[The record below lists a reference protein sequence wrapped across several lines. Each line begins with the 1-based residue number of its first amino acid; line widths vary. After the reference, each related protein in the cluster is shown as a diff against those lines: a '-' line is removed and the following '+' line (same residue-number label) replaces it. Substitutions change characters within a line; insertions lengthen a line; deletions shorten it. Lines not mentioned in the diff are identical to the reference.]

1 MKAWEGRF
9 TKGTSSLMEKFSAS
23 IQFDWVLFPYDIAGS
38 CAYAEMLVR
47 IGILSED
54 DGKQIVKGLQEIA
67 EEIAEG
73 KLPFRE
79 ELEDIHMHV
88 EARLIEKIGSP
99 GKKLHTGRSRN
110 DQVSVDMRLFLKDRI
125 PQIDERLVRLMK
137 GLLERAEGEKRTI
150 MPGYT
155 HTRRAQVVPFA
166 HHLLAYYQMFKRD
179 RQRLAE
185 TVSRVD
191 VLPLGSGALAGSTIP
206 IDRDFLA
213 KRLGFARVSEN
224 SMDAVSDRDF
234 VLDTLYTLSMIMMHL
249 SRLAEDLILFSSEEF
264 AFLALPDEVCTG
276 SSLMPHKKNPDSL
289 ELIRGKTGRTISC
302 LFAVFMLMKALPLT
316 YNRDFQ
322 EDKESLFQ
330 GLDVTG
336 DSLDIMSLVLEG
348 VSVNREAME
357 RAVANSFTTAVEMA
371 EYLVMKGM
379 PFREAHVTVGRM
391 VRDCEE
397 KKRFLSQMGLEE
409 MKSFAPAFE
418 EDIFSYIEPN
428 RVLAMRKT
436 AGGASFE
443 EVDRQIETEKA
454 YLYS

>member
-125 PQIDERLVRLMK
+125 PEIDERLVRLMK

-191 VLPLGSGALAGSTIP
+191 VLPLGSGALAGSTP
-206 IDRDFLA
+206 
-213 KRLGFARVSEN
+213 S
-224 SMDAVSDRDF
+224 
-234 VLDTLYTLSMIMMHL
+234 
-249 SRLAEDLILFSSEEF
+249 
-264 AFLALPDEVCTG
+264 PW
-276 SSLMPHKKNPDSL
+276 
-289 ELIRGKTGRTISC
+289 
-302 LFAVFMLMKALPLT
+302 
-316 YNRDFQ
+316 
-322 EDKESLFQ
+322 
-330 GLDVTG
+330 
-336 DSLDIMSLVLEG
+336 
-348 VSVNREAME
+348 
-357 RAVANSFTTAVEMA
+357 
-371 EYLVMKGM
+371 
-379 PFREAHVTVGRM
+379 
-391 VRDCEE
+391 
-397 KKRFLSQMGLEE
+397 
-409 MKSFAPAFE
+409 
-418 EDIFSYIEPN
+418 
-428 RVLAMRKT
+428 
-436 AGGASFE
+436 
-443 EVDRQIETEKA
+443 
-454 YLYS
+454 